1 MTHAFAMPSQALKR
15 VPRTKRSKARTGT
28 RRQTRMPQTEKR
40 QIKRR
45 EEVEERIYIY
55 VTSQDKELIHT
66 VTLDCLIDEL
76 MKANI
81 VGESRHERNEHEI
94 AQASR
99 EIQDVILGGVPGLTL
114 HIEVGVAILGVK
126 EPYWPMTPFSPYSDD
141 GMPVFPE
148 HMLWSCLRGKQT
160 LHEY

>member
-1 MTHAFAMPSQALKR
+1 MTHAFAMPPQALKR
-15 VPRTKRSKARTGT
+15 VLRTERSNVRTAT
-28 RRQTRMPQTEKR
+28 RRQKRTAQTEKR

-45 EEVEERIYIY
+45 EEVEERIYTY

-76 MKANI
+76 MSANI
-81 VGESRHERNEHEI
+81 AGESRRERNEREI
-94 AQASR
+94 VQAFR

-114 HIEVGVAILGVK
+114 HIEVGVVLLGVK
-126 EPYWPMTPFSPYSDD
+126 EAYWPMTPFSPYGDD
-141 GMPVFPE
+141 GMPAFPE
-148 HMLWSCLRGKQT
+148 HMLSRCLRGKRT